1 MTEYAAIRQAIHTA
15 LCTPNSQ
22 KCIRGFLVLM
32 RYINSCFTYLL
43 TDILTEFRA
52 TELKMTK
59 WNDYWLVAIGY
70 CSPEKISQQLRVF
83 LLCLLL
89 TVTMQSKQK
98 SKSSTVLA
106 LKSQVN
112 KFVKLKS
119 KSKTC

>member
-1 MTEYAAIRQAIHTA
+1 
-15 LCTPNSQ
+15 
-22 KCIRGFLVLM
+22 VLM